1 MCYLVQLANYYSM
14 SQQKIIIQATILADI
29 IKVWDCWTLPQHIA
43 HWNFAS
49 EDWHCPGA
57 ENDLRIGGQFKYVMA
72 SKDGRTCFDFEGV
85 YNEVMEYQ
93 KIAYTMPDGREVTVQ
108 FEDNG
113 TTITVVLAF
122 DPENVNPEEMQRA
135 GWQSIL
141 DNFKKYVEIDI

>member
-1 MCYLVQLANYYSM
+1 
-14 SQQKIIIQATILADI
+14 
-29 IKVWDCWTLPQHIA
+29 
-43 HWNFAS
+43 
-49 EDWHCPGA
+49 
-57 ENDLRIGGQFKYVMA
+57 MA
-72 SKDGRTCFDFEGV
+72 SKDGGTSFDFEGV
-85 YNEVMEYQ
+85 YNEVMEYK